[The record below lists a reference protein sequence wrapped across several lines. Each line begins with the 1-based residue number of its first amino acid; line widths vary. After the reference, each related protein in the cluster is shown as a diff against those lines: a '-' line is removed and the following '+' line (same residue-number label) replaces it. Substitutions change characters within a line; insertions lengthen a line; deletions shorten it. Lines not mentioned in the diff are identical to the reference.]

1 MSVGLFAFPDVSW
14 QEEAARLSS
23 VRANDS
29 HVSGLSQ
36 LPFLRSL
43 GVSPTSLRTQPT
55 IANLRKRLK
64 EPLLW
69 QDGDK
74 NIKVANL
81 LFQHVDLNPKIFY
94 SDLSYHMLKPQD
106 VKLPRREQNCIT
118 NGWGIRHKSISTFPT
133 KHLCTNSCGQGL
145 MHAACPHTDVSSDRP
160 V

>member
-1 MSVGLFAFPDVSW
+1 MYLYCFCLKRQTEWSFLEICYWCIYYVCQNKYSSDMSSPPRGQTLEKTQQNYKSNTAASSPQTSFLASSLPSHPPPAVRMSVGLFAFPDVSW

-23 VRANDS
+23 VRASDS

-69 QDGDK
+69 
-74 NIKVANL
+74 
-81 LFQHVDLNPKIFY
+81 
-94 SDLSYHMLKPQD
+94 
-106 VKLPRREQNCIT
+106 
-118 NGWGIRHKSISTFPT
+118 
-133 KHLCTNSCGQGL
+133 
-145 MHAACPHTDVSSDRP
+145 
-160 V
+160 

>member
-14 QEEAARLSS
+14 QEGAARLSS
-23 VRANDS
+23 VRASDS

-43 GVSPTSLRTQPT
+43 GVSPTSLHTQPT

-118 NGWGIRHKSISTFPT
+118 
-133 KHLCTNSCGQGL
+133 
-145 MHAACPHTDVSSDRP
+145 DYV
-160 V
+160 